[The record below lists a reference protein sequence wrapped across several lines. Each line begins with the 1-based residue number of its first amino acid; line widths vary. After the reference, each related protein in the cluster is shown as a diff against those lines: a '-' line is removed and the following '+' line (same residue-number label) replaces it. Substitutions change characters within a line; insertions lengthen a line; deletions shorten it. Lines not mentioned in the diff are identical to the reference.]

1 MAYKNLVNQS
11 NAPLNI
17 ELLTRQGPDPSQYGA
32 TVPAS
37 LPPGARLQVQYG
49 DAQSPY
55 LNGVVITSSV
65 GGSFANGSQTVTM
78 PGSPWDNIL
87 NTNNTLTF
95 SGIGGL
101 NVTGSNT

>member
-11 NAPLNI
+11 GTPLSVD
-17 ELLTRQGPDPSQYGA
+17 LVTREGSDPSHYGS
-32 TVPAS
+32 TVHVS
-37 LPPGARLQVQYG
+37 LPPNGRQKIEYG
-49 DAQSPY
+49 SDQNPY
-55 LNGVVITSSV
+55 LNGLVISSAN
-65 GGSFANGSQTVTM
+65 GAFANGSQTVTSR
-78 PGSPWDNIL
+78 GSSWDNTL